1 MPLTASPDLS
11 KAGPIIAILRGIRP
25 DEVLDVAATLVD
37 CGIRGIEVPLN
48 SPDPLTSIR
57 RLTAT
62 FGKDCLC
69 GAGTVL
75 QAAQVD
81 EVAAAGGAVIISP
94 NCNPDVIRR
103 STDLGLLSMPGFATA
118 TEAFAALDAG
128 ADVLKMFPASTYG
141 TKHLRALRAVLPS
154 TPIFAV
160 GGINAETIP
169 EWLAAGIDGVAVG
182 SELYSPGRGIADIR
196 ERATAIVAAFEAA
209 RRAKAAGSAPP

>member
-1 MPLTASPDLS
+1 MPLPANVP
-11 KAGPIIAILRGIRP
+11 PIIAILRGIRP
-25 DEVLDVAATLVD
+25 DEVQEVAAALVD

-75 QAAQVD
+75 RVAEVD

-94 NCNPDVIRR
+94 NCNADVIRR
-103 STDLGLLSMPGFATA
+103 SANLGLISMPGFATA

-128 ADVLKMFPASTYG
+128 ANVLKMFPASTYG
-141 TKHLRALRAVLPS
+141 TGHLKALRAVLPKA
-154 TPIFAV
+154 PMFAV
-160 GGINAETIP
+160 GGINPRTIP

-182 SELYSPGRGIADIR
+182 GELYSPGRSIADIR
-196 ERATAIVAAFEAA
+196 ERATAIVAAFDAA
-209 RRAKAAGSAPP
+209 RRAPI